1 MSSKTIEEEA
11 KEGAPTTCI
20 LCKPLGNRSIQRKQ
34 HITTTLHQLFHE
46 DNKNALGTCMV
57 PSSAANALPT
67 LPAMMMAVTTGES
80 SLARA
85 RDNTPPTDLV
95 SPSLANSR
103 TNCKAKPPECSAI
116 IEYLY
121 FFIARW
127 MQLPGIKISCFALR
141 LDPGKDLVS

>member
-1 MSSKTIEEEA
+1 MYSKTIEEEA

-34 HITTTLHQLFHE
+34 QITTTLHQLFHE
-46 DNKNALGTCMV
+46 DNENALGTCMV

-103 TNCKAKPPECSAI
+103 TNCKPNLQNVQPLLNICI
-116 IEYLY
+116 YLSQDGCNCQ
-121 FFIARW
+121 ASKSHV
-127 MQLPGIKISCFALR
+127 LH
-141 LDPGKDLVS
+141 